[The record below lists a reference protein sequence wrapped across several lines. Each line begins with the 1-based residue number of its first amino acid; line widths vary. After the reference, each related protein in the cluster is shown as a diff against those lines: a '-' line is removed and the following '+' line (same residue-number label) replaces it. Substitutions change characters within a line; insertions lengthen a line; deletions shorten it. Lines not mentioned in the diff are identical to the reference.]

1 MQFKTFVHGSSCS
14 KHIFQLNL
22 IEKILPFYQISM
34 YNKSMPH
41 RTRLFFQNYTRDSIN
56 ILEGSLKMIDSG
68 NVAFYKVVAVEL
80 RSLLCDITRRHNKII
95 NISLALR
102 LAPNLT
108 LHPLGQNGSFDHA
121 LPRIPLDEW
130 LQQPIPTGLT
140 PPITIRD
147 LIRKVC
153 DQQGGA
159 HVDPKP
165 DFQLPDEVDT
175 AAWITTIGSYVAPEL
190 KAALLPQND

>member
-1 MQFKTFVHGSSCS
+1 
-14 KHIFQLNL
+14 
-22 IEKILPFYQISM
+22 
-34 YNKSMPH
+34 MPH
-41 RTRLFFQNYTRDSIN
+41 RTRLFFQTYTRDSIN
-56 ILEGSLKMIDSG
+56 ILEGSLKMIHSG

-80 RSLLCDITRRHNKII
+80 RTLLCDTTRRHNKII
-95 NISLALR
+95 NISLAVR

-108 LHPLGQNGSFDHA
+108 LHPFGQNCSFDQS
-121 LPRIPLDEW
+121 LPRMPLDEW
-130 LQQPIPTGLT
+130 LQQAIPTGLT
-140 PPITIRD
+140 PSITIRD

-165 DFQLPDEVDT
+165 DFQLPDGLDAE
-175 AAWITTIGSYVAPEL
+175 AWITTIGSYVAPEL